1 MTVLLG
7 GDATLVNTL
16 FTPFSA
22 WVFLVF
28 TLLYTPCVAAIA
40 TVKREMGGAKAAGL
54 TVVLQCVIAWIVAF
68 AVHLVGVLFGLA

>member
-54 TVVLQCVIAWIVAF
+54 TVVLQCLIAWIVAF